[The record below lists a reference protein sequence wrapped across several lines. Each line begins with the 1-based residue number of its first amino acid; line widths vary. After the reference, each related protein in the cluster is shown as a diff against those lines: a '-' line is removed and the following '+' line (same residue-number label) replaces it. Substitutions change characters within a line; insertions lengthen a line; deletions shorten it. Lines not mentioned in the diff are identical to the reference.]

1 MIVYDS
7 HIFNKENGY
16 MKITYD
22 LHSFDTYA
30 IEISYENEAN
40 SIMTS
45 WQDEVD
51 KIKLYCYKI

>member
-1 MIVYDS
+1 
-7 HIFNKENGY
+7 
-16 MKITYD
+16 MKIAYD

-30 IEISYENEAN
+30 IEISYENEVN

-51 KIKLYCYKI
+51 KIKFVLF

>member
-1 MIVYDS
+1 
-7 HIFNKENGY
+7 

-22 LHSFDTYA
+22 LHSFDIYT

-51 KIKLYCYKI
+51 KIKLYCYEI

>member
-1 MIVYDS
+1 
-7 HIFNKENGY
+7 

-22 LHSFDTYA
+22 LHLFDTYA

-51 KIKLYCYKI
+51 KIKLYCCKI

>member
-7 HIFNKENGY
+7 HTFNKENEY

-30 IEISYENEAN
+30 IEISYKNEAN

-51 KIKLYCYKI
+51 KIKLYCCEI

>member
-1 MIVYDS
+1 
-7 HIFNKENGY
+7 

-22 LHSFDTYA
+22 LHSFDIYT
-30 IEISYENEAN
+30 IEISYENESN

-51 KIKLYCYKI
+51 KIKLYCCEI